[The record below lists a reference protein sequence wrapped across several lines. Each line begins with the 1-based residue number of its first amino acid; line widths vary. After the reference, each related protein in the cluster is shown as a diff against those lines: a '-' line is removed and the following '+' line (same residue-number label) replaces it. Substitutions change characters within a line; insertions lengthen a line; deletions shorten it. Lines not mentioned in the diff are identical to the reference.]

1 MPGERMGPK
10 PDLHVIRDGGG
21 IGAVGAGTEEMNV
34 FSLAAIALA
43 AASAATASA
52 APAATSP
59 TLVSNSPWW
68 EKVTVTYGDDG
79 SHRSCNYESSLP
91 LGGEGACA
99 EATASGSKAAKGMA
113 GVQTKITFERRF
125 TPGAMPASKALEP
138 GDTLIGGLMMMVA
151 FDEAGA
157 VRGCS
162 VLAETGEARP
172 DYGCDQVRA
181 ERFQASVG
189 GEAKDSRLGV
199 LTVLVYGHEEEVV

>member
-1 MPGERMGPK
+1 M
-10 PDLHVIRDGGG
+10 LS
-21 IGAVGAGTEEMNV
+21 
-34 FSLAAIALA
+34 FAAIALA
-43 AASAATASA
+43 AAS
-52 APAATSP
+52 AATSP

-99 EATASGSKAAKGMA
+99 EATASGSKAARGTA

-125 TPGAMPASKALEP
+125 TPGAMPASKALDP

-157 VRGCS
+157 VRACS

-172 DYGCDQVRA
+172 DYGCDEVRA

>member
-1 MPGERMGPK
+1 M
-10 PDLHVIRDGGG
+10 LS
-21 IGAVGAGTEEMNV
+21 
-34 FSLAAIALA
+34 FAAIALA
-43 AASAATASA
+43 AASAATTPS
-52 APAATSP
+52 
-59 TLVSNSPWW
+59 LMSNSPWW

-79 SHRSCNYESSLP
+79 SHRSCSYESSLP
-91 LGGEGACA
+91 LGGEEACD
-99 EATASGSKAAKGMA
+99 ATSSPAKATKATMSNA

-125 TPGAMPASKALEP
+125 TPGAMPASKSLEP

-172 DYGCDQVRA
+172 DYGCDEVRA

-189 GEAKDSRLGV
+189 GAAQKSQLGV
-199 LTVLVYGHEEEVV
+199 LTVIVYGHEEEVV

>member
-1 MPGERMGPK
+1 V
-10 PDLHVIRDGGG
+10 LS
-21 IGAVGAGTEEMNV
+21 
-34 FSLAAIALA
+34 FAAIALA
-43 AASAATASA
+43 AASAATT
-52 APAATSP
+52 PA
-59 TLVSNSPWW
+59 LMSNSPWW

-79 SHRSCNYESSLP
+79 SHRECNYESSLA
-91 LGGEGACA
+91 LEGEGACD
-99 EATASGSKAAKGMA
+99 EVSGSAVKVTKSAA

-138 GDTLIGGLMMMVA
+138 GDTFIGGLMMMVA
-151 FDEAGA
+151 FDRSGA

-189 GEAKDSRLGV
+189 GASKDSQLGV

>member
-1 MPGERMGPK
+1 M
-10 PDLHVIRDGGG
+10 LS
-21 IGAVGAGTEEMNV
+21 
-34 FSLAAIALA
+34 FAATVLA
-43 AASAATASA
+43 AASAATS
-52 APAATSP
+52 PA
-59 TLVSNSPWW
+59 LISNSPWW

-79 SHRSCNYESSLP
+79 SHRACNYESSLA
-91 LGGEGACA
+91 LEGEGACDA
-99 EATASGSKAAKGMA
+99 ATASAGKAGKSAA

-125 TPGAMPASKALEP
+125 TPGAMPASKSLEP

-151 FDEAGA
+151 FDQNGA

-172 DYGCDQVRA
+172 DYGCDEVRA

-189 GEAKDSRLGV
+189 GASQNSQLGV